1 MNKHQNHIGSSF
13 DDFLEEEGIKTEV
26 EARALKR
33 VLAWQVEQA
42 MQERCL
48 SKAAMARAMK
58 TSRTQ
63 LDRLLDPENDALT
76 LRTLTSAAQVLG
88 MRLEINLR
96 PGNSDTGIARDRSS

>member
-1 MNKHQNHIGSSF
+1 MDKHGNHIGSSF
-13 DDFLEEEGIKTEV
+13 DDFLEEEGIRDEV

-42 MQERCL
+42 MKERRL
-48 SKAAMARAMK
+48 TKAAMARAMN

-76 LRTLTSAAQVLG
+76 LRTLTSAARALG
-88 MRLEINLR
+88 MRLELSLHPDSEI
-96 PGNSDTGIARDRSS
+96 T

>member
-1 MNKHQNHIGSSF
+1 MDKHGNHIGSSF
-13 DDFLEEEGIKTEV
+13 DDFLEEEGIRDEV

-42 MQERCL
+42 MKERRL
-48 SKAAMARAMK
+48 TKAAMARAMN

-76 LRTLTSAAQVLG
+76 LRTLTSAARALG
-88 MRLEINLR
+88 MRLELSLSLHPDSEI
-96 PGNSDTGIARDRSS
+96 T